1 MWYFDVPS
9 LCLVEKKIMRK
20 NHRDANLL
28 LHIGSKIREI
38 RISKGFSQETLANE
52 CEVDYSQI
60 NRMELGKVNFNISTL
75 YKVAKVLGIDPKE
88 LLP

>member
-1 MWYFDVPS
+1 
-9 LCLVEKKIMRK
+9 VEKKLMRK
-20 NHRDANLL
+20 NHRDEQLL
-28 LHIGSKIREI
+28 SHIGGKIREI

-75 YKVAKVLGIDPKE
+75 YKVAKVLDVDPKE

>member
-1 MWYFDVPS
+1 M
-9 LCLVEKKIMRK
+9 KKKVFRK
-20 NHRDANLL
+20 NFRDEELL

-38 RISKGFSQETLANE
+38 RISQEVSQETLANE

-60 NRMELGKVNFNISTL
+60 NRMELGKVNFNISNL
-75 YKVAKVLGIDPKE
+75 YRIAKALNVDPKL